1 MCAFC
6 LLPLPSIPIPFL
18 SHPLL
23 LTFLSFF
30 PLCGENSR
38 FKQFFGLGKMNIV
51 RVQFYILLFWS
62 SHVLLCLNTLVT
74 HTCRM
79 RALAASS
86 DSSQSFSIASHTC
99 NIASCRTKHTSSCFL
114 NNKSLSKWMLCVF
127 EWAFESVRRAFHADM
142 YRQRVNTLYIYMN
155 GLPLLLFFPRNK
167 RIFANSYLTN
177 GISSHWTPHQ
187 LFHFK
192 YAEWNSN
199 ILLFRNDS
207 GNVHVNYK
215 LELC

>member
-30 PLCGENSR
+30 PLCRENSR

-62 SHVLLCLNTLVT
+62 IHVLLCLNTLVT

-79 RALAASS
+79 RAFAASS

-142 YRQRVNTLYIYMN
+142 YRQRVNTLYIYIWMVCRCCCSF
-155 GLPLLLFFPRNK
+155 PTTKEFLLILTWQTEYRVIERRTNYSISNTPSEI
-167 RIFANSYLTN
+167 RIFCYLGMTAGMFTWITN
-177 GISSHWTPHQ
+177 
-187 LFHFK
+187 
-192 YAEWNSN
+192 
-199 ILLFRNDS
+199 
-207 GNVHVNYK
+207 
-215 LELC
+215 